1 MSRHKPKEWVLNIA
15 FNRWQFNRPRY
26 VGRLAE
32 AIRSCAPKSLEEWE
46 RYYCEELPQ
55 RHVPRGWQM
64 LGLNMQEHLQEVGRR
79 LYAKIS
85 EQLKAEVE
93 AVTEED
99 CINYCFVKI

>member
-1 MSRHKPKEWVLNIA
+1 
-15 FNRWQFNRPRY
+15 
-26 VGRLAE
+26 
-32 AIRSCAPKSLEEWE
+32 
-46 RYYCEELPQ
+46 
-55 RHVPRGWQM
+55 
-64 LGLNMQEHLQEVGRR
+64 MQEHLQEVGRR